1 MVRNY
6 PKLYVLSCLTP
17 SKSSVQ
23 EVVKFTSSN
32 HMQFNLLAS
41 PNYFISAGG
50 QNIHQN
56 IVKRYFNLCFIVKI
70 VKNINL

>member
-1 MVRNY
+1 MVRAVCS
-6 PKLYVLSCLTP
+6 VLSYSIKDL
-17 SKSSVQ
+17 SVQ

-41 PNYFISAGG
+41 PDYFISAGG

-56 IVKRYFNLCFIVKI
+56 IVK
-70 VKNINL
+70 